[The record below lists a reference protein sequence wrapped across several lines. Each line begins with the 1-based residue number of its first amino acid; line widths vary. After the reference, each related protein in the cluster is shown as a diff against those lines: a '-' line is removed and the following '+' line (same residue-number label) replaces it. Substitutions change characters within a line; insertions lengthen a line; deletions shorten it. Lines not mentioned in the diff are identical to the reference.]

1 MERDMDGADG
11 RTYGYGRVSPRL
23 SPSPYSPLHAP
34 SQLPGSTPTPASPLA
49 RRQATRRSRW
59 LRVVVVGVVVV
70 LAGVAVGAFH
80 LSGRVAAPVASRP
93 QTAAPIAHPD
103 DEAQR
108 LSRSAIA
115 GSRAARP
122 RS

>member
-1 MERDMDGADG
+1 MGAADG
-11 RTYGYGRVSPRL
+11 KTYGYGRVSPRL

-34 SQLPGSTPTPASPLA
+34 SQLPGSTPPPLT
-49 RRQATRRSRW
+49 QPQPSRRSRW
-59 LRVVVVGVVVV
+59 LRVVVVGVVVALV
-70 LAGVAVGAFH
+70 GVAVGAFH
-80 LSGRVAAPVASRP
+80 LFGRVAAPGASRP
-93 QTAAPIAHPD
+93 QTAAPVAHPD

>member
-1 MERDMDGADG
+1 MERNMGGADG
-11 RTYGYGRVSPRL
+11 KTYGYGRVSPRL

-34 SQLPGSTPTPASPLA
+34 SQLPGSTPPPARPQPS
-49 RRQATRRSRW
+49 RRSRW

-80 LSGRVAAPVASRP
+80 LSGRVAVPGASRP
-93 QTAAPIAHPD
+93 QTAAPIAPPD